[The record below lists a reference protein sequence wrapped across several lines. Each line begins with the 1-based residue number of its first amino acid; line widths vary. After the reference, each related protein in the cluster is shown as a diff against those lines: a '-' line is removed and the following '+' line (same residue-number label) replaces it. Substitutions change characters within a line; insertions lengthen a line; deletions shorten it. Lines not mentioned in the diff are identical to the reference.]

1 MRVHSIVCNNLNTF
15 FQSPLTLY
23 FQMISFN
30 LHKSSS
36 KWQCVVLR
44 NRKYGNSRRYL
55 QCVLSLRMKSTPKW
69 NGELL
74 GVVCIEK
81 DLFSDYYPLGP
92 THSHIVP
99 LDLVQGFSSGFYIW
113 FFSLHAIISLLPRDL
128 IPTKHSLGTGHQAK
142 LRETLMDFS

>member
-1 MRVHSIVCNNLNTF
+1 MGENQTGQLWFYIMQN
-15 FQSPLTLY
+15 
-23 FQMISFN
+23 
-30 LHKSSS
+30 
-36 KWQCVVLR
+36 
-44 NRKYGNSRRYL
+44 
-55 QCVLSLRMKSTPKW
+55 SLRMKSTPKW

-113 FFSLHAIISLLPRDL
+113 FFFLHAIISLLPRDL